1 MLFSSYIFIFVFL
14 PIVWF
19 VFHTIKALSF
29 SHSYT
34 LAKIFLVL
42 SSLFFY
48 AYWKLSYL
56 PILLSSIALN
66 YCFATWILA
75 CNTHTT
81 KTFLL
86 KAIRGGGYIKSL

>member
-19 VFHTIKALSF
+19 GFHAIKALSF
-29 SHSYT
+29 SHSYA

-81 KTFLL
+81 KTFFA
-86 KAIRGGGYIKSL
+86 KGY